1 MSSWEVRM
9 GFKEWVTLAS
19 LVGPLYSMFFPYIEY
34 VDFLSHLLFHL
45 ICCLDCLK
53 GYTKTIQTCT
63 QMSRDSLQPQLCL
76 GRSYTTSH

>member
-34 VDFLSHLLFHL
+34 VDFLSHLLFQL
-45 ICCLDCLK
+45 
-53 GYTKTIQTCT
+53 TCPYVFLLPWNYRMK
-63 QMSRDSLQPQLCL
+63 QQCAEAARN
-76 GRSYTTSH
+76 